1 MARQG
6 DIHRVTGET
15 DVKVRLD
22 LDGSGQCQASTG
34 VPFLDHMLH
43 QISSHGLIDLE
54 INAVAVSYTHLTLPT
69 ILLV

>member
-22 LDGSGQCQASTG
+22 LDGFGQCQISTG

-43 QISSHGLIDLE
+43 RS
-54 INAVAVSYTHLTLPT
+54 AVTG
-69 ILLV
+69 